1 MRPWDSPGKPSMSN
15 EPEHIGALIFVESPD
30 YPYPFTVAQPPRFW
44 MEETT
49 GALGAAIEVYMRGER
64 LDTAQIEL
72 LKLYLRQYLE
82 RAMMAA
88 PTDRPRF
95 LGRIARLRT
104 VADVERLADS
114 LSEAGVEPF

>member
-1 MRPWDSPGKPSMSN
+1 MSQ
-15 EPEHIGALIFVESPD
+15 EPEQIGPLVFVENAD
-30 YPYPFTVAQPPRFW
+30 YPYPFPVERPPRFW

-64 LDTAQIEL
+64 LDAAQVEL

-82 RAMMAA
+82 RAVMADDA
-88 PTDRPRF
+88 DRRR
-95 LGRIARLRT
+95 LLDRVTRLRT
-104 VADVERLADS
+104 IGDMERLADS

>member
-1 MRPWDSPGKPSMSN
+1 MSN
-15 EPEHIGALIFVESPD
+15 EPEQIGPLVFVENPD
-30 YPYPFTVAQPPRFW
+30 YPYPFPVERPPRFW

-64 LDTAQIEL
+64 FEPGQLEL

-82 RAMMAA
+82 RAVIADDA
-88 PTDRPRF
+88 DRAR
-95 LGRIARLRT
+95 LLERVERLRT

>member
-1 MRPWDSPGKPSMSN
+1 
-15 EPEHIGALIFVESPD
+15 
-30 YPYPFTVAQPPRFW
+30 
-44 MEETT
+44 
-49 GALGAAIEVYMRGER
+49 MRGEH
-64 LDTAQIEL
+64 LDTAQIDL

-82 RAMMAA
+82 RAMMADPA
-88 PTDRPRF
+88 DRPRF